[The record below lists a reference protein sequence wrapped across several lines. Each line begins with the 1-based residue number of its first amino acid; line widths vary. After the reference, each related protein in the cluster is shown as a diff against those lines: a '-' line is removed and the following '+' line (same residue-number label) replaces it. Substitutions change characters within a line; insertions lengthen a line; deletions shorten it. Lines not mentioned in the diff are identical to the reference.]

1 MRPKHYAT
9 AAEKTYTN
17 NFYAKNYNVFHELTG
32 RHALGIIAASFEILF
47 HVPRSKIT
55 PKFHPEV
62 LIYSK
67 TSPNGPEYYPN
78 WLLNSIRKYHN
89 FSSEALTLH
98 LIVRMRASEHV
109 KVGFVEVN
117 DVIRG

>member
-1 MRPKHYAT
+1 MGNRPKSNP
-9 AAEKTYTN
+9 KVSI
-17 NFYAKNYNVFHELTG
+17 FL
-32 RHALGIIAASFEILF
+32 
-47 HVPRSKIT
+47 KI
-55 PKFHPEV
+55 
-62 LIYSK
+62 
-67 TSPNGPEYYPN
+67 SPNGPKNYPN

-89 FSSEALTLH
+89 FSGEALTLH